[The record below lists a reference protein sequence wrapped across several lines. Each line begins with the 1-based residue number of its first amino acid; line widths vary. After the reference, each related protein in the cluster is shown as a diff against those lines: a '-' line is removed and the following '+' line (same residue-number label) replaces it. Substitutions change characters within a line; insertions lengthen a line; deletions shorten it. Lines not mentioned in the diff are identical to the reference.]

1 MDKVYSLLRNELE
14 IPEPDCLEYINH
26 LSELGYDC
34 LDSIKL
40 DLTAN
45 EMSNF
50 MKTGHIKR
58 LLRSIGNST
67 GSFAL
72 PSKLITPGSFNS
84 YSEYESQ
91 FKQGGP
97 LSLQILKISDRRE
110 PNKSIVYLGEQSA
123 APKPVDFINIPR
135 TLDSP
140 YQSPI
145 HGANGRRY
153 VTKESV
159 ILLGFIGKGS
169 SSIVYKYLYVP
180 TLRIIAVSIHLPS
193 VSHLLQLLIYMLIHV
208 YVYNVYID

>member
-1 MDKVYSLLRNELE
+1 MDKVYNFLRNELE

-34 LDSIKL
+34 LDSIQL

-50 MKTGHIKR
+50 MKPGHIKR
-58 LLRSIGNST
+58 ILRCIGNST

-72 PSKLITPGSFNS
+72 RTKNITPDSFNS
-84 YSEYESQ
+84 FTEYTSQ

-97 LSLQILKISDRRE
+97 LSLQVLKISDRRE
-110 PNKSIVYLGEQSA
+110 PSKSIVYLGEQSA

-135 TLDSP
+135 TVDSP
-140 YQSPI
+140 NQSPI
-145 HGANGRRY
+145 HGTKGRRY
-153 VTKESV
+153 ATKESV
-159 ILLGFIGKGS
+159 MLLGVIGKGS

-180 TLRIIAVSIHLPS
+180 TLRIIAVSIHLFLS
-193 VSHLLQLLIYMLIHV
+193 FFSTIAFNIYT
-208 YVYNVYID
+208 DT